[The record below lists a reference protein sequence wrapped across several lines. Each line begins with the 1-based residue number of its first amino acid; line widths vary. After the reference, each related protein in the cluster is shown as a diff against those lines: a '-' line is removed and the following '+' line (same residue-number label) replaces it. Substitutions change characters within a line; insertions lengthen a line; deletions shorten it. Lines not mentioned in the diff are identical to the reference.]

1 MPNTAFDHWHDYI
14 KSYDPLHPDAVFES
28 PIMHTPQRGRELTF
42 KYLASAKKVLGSLG
56 FKYVGDWRS
65 DYGAVRF

>member
-1 MPNTAFDHWHDYI
+1 
-14 KSYDPLHPDAVFES
+14 
-28 PIMHTPQRGRELTF
+28 MHTPQRGREMTF